1 MRIIFLLCS
10 MFTTAC
16 LYAQELFVFNEPA
29 SNMPAKSFG
38 IRSMNS
44 FMQQADK
51 HINYHT
57 MPELML
63 GVSKNIMVHAQTFI
77 SNRQTGG
84 VSWEGASIYT
94 KYRFYSNDDLYTHF
108 RLAAFGR
115 YSFNRADIHQQEIE
129 TMGHNTGYELGAIA
143 TKLLHKLAFNSTV
156 SYERALNNKPNY
168 TFPASESN
176 NAINVSVSA
185 GKLVLPKT
193 YDSYKQTNMNI
204 MFEVLGQQ
212 LLQKKL
218 SYVDIAPSIQFIFN
232 SQARIDIGYR
242 RQLYSNMKRT
252 AANGFV
258 IKLEYTFFNVLK

>member
-1 MRIIFLLCS
+1 MRILILLSS

-38 IRSMNS
+38 IRTMHS

-51 HINYHT
+51 RINYHT
-57 MPELML
+57 MPELMF
-63 GVSKNIMVHAQTFI
+63 GVNKNIMLHTQTFI

-84 VSWEGASIYT
+84 INWEGASLYT

-108 RLAAFGR
+108 RLAAFAR

-129 TMGHNTGYELGAIA
+129 TMAHNTGFELGAII
-143 TKLLHKLAFNSTV
+143 TKLLHKWAFNSTI
-156 SYERALNNKPNY
+156 SYERALDNKPNY
-168 TFPASESN
+168 KFPATESN
-176 NAINVSVSA
+176 NAVNINAAV
-185 GKLVLPKT
+185 GKLVLPKNYT
-193 YDSYKQTNMNI
+193 SYKQTNMNI
-204 MFEVLGQQ
+204 MVEVLAQQ

-218 SYVDIAPSIQFIFN
+218 SYIDIAPSIQFIFN

-252 AANGFV
+252 APNGFV
-258 IKLEYTFFNVLK
+258 IKLEYTFFNVL